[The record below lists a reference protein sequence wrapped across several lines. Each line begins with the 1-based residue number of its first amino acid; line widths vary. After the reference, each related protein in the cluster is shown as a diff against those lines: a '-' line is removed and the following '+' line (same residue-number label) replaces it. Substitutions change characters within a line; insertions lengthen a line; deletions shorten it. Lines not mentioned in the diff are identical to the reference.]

1 MILTN
6 MEELIENRWIL
17 MLGIAIFEIPI
28 VWILFRSEGKR
39 SWVCWTL
46 VAILAAVELFLLLFP
61 VIAAAS

>member
-1 MILTN
+1 MDS
-6 MEELIENRWIL
+6 MIENRWIL

-46 VAILAAVELFLLLFP
+46 VAFLAAVELFLLLIP
-61 VIAAAS
+61 VIVAAS